1 MDLYRILS
9 SVIRNAK
16 KGLPRPDRIRI
27 RNNNWSELLFI
38 SLTRYD
44 IRHTTY
50 EKVVPK
56 VGVEPT
62 RAVRLAGF

>member
-16 KGLPRPDRIRI
+16 KGLPRPDKIRI
-27 RNNNWSELLFI
+27 CNNNWCELLFF
-38 SLTRYD
+38 SYA

-62 RAVRLAGF
+62 QAVRLAGF

>member
-38 SLTRYD
+38 SLTRYE
-44 IRHTTY
+44 IRGISLFLT
-50 EKVVPK
+50 PI
-56 VGVEPT
+56 
-62 RAVRLAGF
+62 F